1 MLDPG
6 GLVQNRQPS
15 ESFVLKGLAMRNF
28 AQMVIAHIAEI
39 GLFFLVGGM
48 LALGLLSVR

>member
-1 MLDPG
+1 
-6 GLVQNRQPS
+6 
-15 ESFVLKGLAMRNF
+15 MRN
-28 AQMVIAHIAEI
+28 VAHMIVAHLAEI

>member
-1 MLDPG
+1 
-6 GLVQNRQPS
+6 
-15 ESFVLKGLAMRNF
+15 MRHLS
-28 AQMVIAHIAEI
+28 QMVLAHIAEI

>member
-1 MLDPG
+1 
-6 GLVQNRQPS
+6 
-15 ESFVLKGLAMRNF
+15 MRNV
-28 AQMVIAHIAEI
+28 AQMVVTYLAEI